1 MNTKGKMGFINVND
15 TVKDVFELTGFVDI
29 LTIEQGIITLKINQ
43 QTDIEFKRTIIS
55 LLQFY
60 ST

>member
-29 LTIEQGIITLKINQ
+29 LTIE
-43 QTDIEFKRTIIS
+43 
-55 LLQFY
+55 
-60 ST
+60 